1 MRLAPEE
8 PAAGPWR
15 AARLAVVIG
24 ALTQLGTAGPGTAR
38 PVILAVDGRS
48 NSGKTTLAARI
59 GDAVAGSAVVHT
71 DDIAWGHSRF
81 GWADL
86 LIDGILTP
94 LRQGG
99 AVAFRPPGWAGHGR
113 TGCIQVPAGCRL
125 LAVEGVGAG
134 RREAASLIDAL
145 IWVQSGEGEAER
157 RSLALVGKP
166 GKSPTRWHAQEWMAE
181 ERPFVAA
188 DRAWERADIVISGN
202 PGISYDPVTEVVV
215 APPPPA
221 AASSSPAHDR

>member
-125 LAVEGVGAG
+125 VAVEGVGP
-134 RREAASLIDAL
+134 AA
-145 IWVQSGEGEAER
+145 
-157 RSLALVGKP
+157 GKP
-166 GKSPTRWHAQEWMAE
+166 
-181 ERPFVAA
+181 RP
-188 DRAWERADIVISGN
+188 
-202 PGISYDPVTEVVV
+202 
-215 APPPPA
+215 
-221 AASSSPAHDR
+221 